1 MSETIRRDPR
11 REWIARNRLHP
22 EHARV
27 IAALG
32 GNGGGAVAISEW
44 LGPNG
49 VVRRN
54 PRAIGFI
61 GPNGIKRIDR
71 SGLQQGGQPT
81 ATTTAARDSR
91 RTVVIDQPAFL
102 VAVVPDMTGGRL
114 SSHDKDLLGLAR
126 RVADADVERP
136 GAVVAILF
144 GEYKGEGGGEL
155 KEQALGEAGIDR
167 VVHFDDEFYAGFAPE
182 ARLAALSAVEREMTP
197 RCWLLPDSPL
207 GGADLGRRLAVRL
220 GERAATG
227 VWQIEADNKAP
238 MGWRCTARGGG
249 GSLDIQRPLPRV
261 ALALAECAEP
271 VDETRHAAEQLTLSA
286 SIPATLS
293 RIEDLGQVAVDPAGV
308 ALAEAEFILSGGNG
322 VKQWDAF
329 HHAAK
334 VLGATEGASR
344 VAVDDGFM
352 ARDRQVGATGTW
364 VTARV
369 YMAVGI
375 SGAIQ
380 HLQGIQ
386 RCDKV
391 VAINLDPGC
400 DMVKRADLAVIG
412 DAGNILAALVARI
425 EQYREQQQEKR
436 NAA

>member
-1 MSETIRRDPR
+1 MSEIIRRDPR

-22 EHARV
+22 DHASV
-27 IAALG
+27 LAALG
-32 GNGGGAVAISEW
+32 VNSEGGGAASEW

-49 VVRRN
+49 VVRKN

-61 GPNGIKRIDR
+61 GPNGVKRIDR
-71 SGLQQGGQPT
+71 SGLQQGGQAS

-91 RTVVIDQPAFL
+91 RRVTIDQPAFM
-102 VAVVPDMTGGRL
+102 VAVVPDLTSGRL

-126 RVADADVERP
+126 RVADADAEQP

-144 GEYKGEGGGEL
+144 GEH
-155 KEQALGEAGIDR
+155 KEEALGEAGIDR
-167 VVHFDDEFYAGFAPE
+167 IVHLDDELYAGFAPE
-182 ARLAALSAVEREMTP
+182 ARLAVLGAVEREMAP
-197 RCWLLPDSPL
+197 RFWLLPDSPL
-207 GGADLGRRLAVRL
+207 GGADLGRRLALRL

-227 VWQIEADNKAP
+227 VWQVEADNEASL
-238 MGWRCTARGGG
+238 GWRCTARGAA

-271 VDETRHAAEQLTLSA
+271 VDETRHAADPMGLAAPIPTTLT
-286 SIPATLS
+286 

-400 DMVKRADLAVIG
+400 DMIKRADLAVIG
-412 DAGNILAALVARI
+412 DSTQILAALVAMV
-425 EQYREQQQEKR
+425 EQQRGGQR
-436 NAA
+436 DAA

>member
-1 MSETIRRDPR
+1 MSEIIRRDPR

-22 EHARV
+22 EYASV
-27 IAALG
+27 LAALG
-32 GNGGGAVAISEW
+32 VNRGGSGAAVSEW
-44 LGPNG
+44 LGPND
-49 VVRRN
+49 VVRKN

-61 GPNGIKRIDR
+61 GPNGVKRIDR
-71 SGLQQGGQPT
+71 SGLQQGGPS
-81 ATTTAARDSR
+81 AAATTAARDSR
-91 RTVVIDQPAFL
+91 RTVTVDQPAFL
-102 VAVVPDMTGGRL
+102 IAVVPDLTSGRL

-126 RVADADVERP
+126 RMADADAEQP

-144 GEYKGEGGGEL
+144 GEH
-155 KEQALGEAGIDR
+155 KEEALGEAGIDR
-167 VVHFDDEFYAGFAPE
+167 VVHLDDDIYAGFAPE
-182 ARLAALSAVEREMTP
+182 TRLAALSAVEREMAP
-197 RCWLLPDSPL
+197 RFWLLPDSPL
-207 GGADLGRRLAVRL
+207 GGADLGRRLALRL

-227 VWQIEADNKAP
+227 VWQIEADHKAP
-238 MGWRCTARGGG
+238 LGWHCTARGGA
-249 GSLDIQRPLPRV
+249 GSLDIQRFLPRV

-271 VDETRHAAEQLTLSA
+271 VDETRHAAEHLTLAA
-286 SIPATLS
+286 SIPTTLS

-322 VKQWDAF
+322 VTEWEAF
-329 HHAAK
+329 HHTAK

-352 ARDRQVGATGTW
+352 ARDRQVGASGTW

-369 YMAVGI
+369 YIAVGI

-400 DMVKRADLAVIG
+400 DIVKRADLAVIG
-412 DAGNILAALVARI
+412 DSTQILAALVALV
-425 EQYREQQQEKR
+425 EQQRGGQR
-436 NAA
+436 DAA

>member
-1 MSETIRRDPR
+1 MSEIIRRDPR

-22 EHARV
+22 DHTSV
-27 IAALG
+27 LAALG
-32 GNGGGAVAISEW
+32 VNREGGGAASEW

-49 VVRRN
+49 VVRKN

-61 GPNGIKRIDR
+61 GPNGVKRIDR
-71 SGLQQGGQPT
+71 SGLQQGGQAA

-91 RTVVIDQPAFL
+91 RRVTIDQPAFL
-102 VAVVPDMTGGRL
+102 VAVVPDLTSGRL

-126 RVADADVERP
+126 RVADVDAEQP

-144 GEYKGEGGGEL
+144 GEH
-155 KEQALGEAGIDR
+155 KEEALGEAGIDR
-167 VVHFDDEFYAGFAPE
+167 VVHLDDELYAGFAPE
-182 ARLAALSAVEREMTP
+182 ARLAVLSAVEREMTP
-197 RCWLLPDSPL
+197 RFWLLPDSPL
-207 GGADLGRRLAVRL
+207 GGADLGRRLALRL

-227 VWQIEADNKAP
+227 VWQVEVDNEASL
-238 MGWRCTARGGG
+238 GWRCTARGAA

-271 VDETRHAAEQLTLSA
+271 VDETRHAAERQTLA
-286 SIPATLS
+286 APIPTTLS

-400 DMVKRADLAVIG
+400 DMIKRADLAVIG
-412 DAGNILAALVARI
+412 DSTQILAALVAMV
-425 EQYREQQQEKR
+425 EQQRGGQR
-436 NAA
+436 DAA

>member
-1 MSETIRRDPR
+1 MSEIIRRDPR

-22 EHARV
+22 DHTNV
-27 IAALG
+27 LAALG
-32 GNGGGAVAISEW
+32 VNSEGGGAASEW

-49 VVRRN
+49 VVRKN

-61 GPNGIKRIDR
+61 GPNGVKRIDR
-71 SGLQQGGQPT
+71 SGLQQGGQAA
-81 ATTTAARDSR
+81 ATTTAAHDSR
-91 RTVVIDQPAFL
+91 RSVTIDQPAFM
-102 VAVVPDMTGGRL
+102 VAVVPDLTGGRL

-126 RVADADVERP
+126 RVADADAEQP

-144 GEYKGEGGGEL
+144 GEH
-155 KEQALGEAGIDR
+155 KEEALGEAGIDR
-167 VVHFDDEFYAGFAPE
+167 VVHLDDELYAGFAPE
-182 ARLAALSAVEREMTP
+182 ARLAVLSAVEREMTP
-197 RCWLLPDSPL
+197 RFWLLPDSPL
-207 GGADLGRRLAVRL
+207 GGADLGRRLALRL

-227 VWQIEADNKAP
+227 VWQVEADNEASL
-238 MGWRCTARGGG
+238 GWRCTARGAA

-271 VDETRHAAEQLTLSA
+271 VDETRHAAERQTLA
-286 SIPATLS
+286 APIPTALS

-308 ALAEAEFILSGGNG
+308 ALAEAEFILSAGNG

-400 DMVKRADLAVIG
+400 DMIKRADLAVIG
-412 DAGNILAALVARI
+412 DSTQILAALVAMV
-425 EQYREQQQEKR
+425 EQQRGGQR
-436 NAA
+436 DAA

>member
-1 MSETIRRDPR
+1 MSEIIRRDPR

-22 EHARV
+22 EHASV
-27 IAALG
+27 ASEMNGAA
-32 GNGGGAVAISEW
+32 VSEW

-49 VVRRN
+49 VMRKN
-54 PRAIGFI
+54 PHAMGFI
-61 GPNGIKRIDR
+61 GPNGVKRIDR
-71 SGLQQGGQPT
+71 SGLQQGE
-81 ATTTAARDSR
+81 ASTAAATASRDSR
-91 RTVVIDQPAFL
+91 RTVTIEQPAFL
-102 VAVVPDMTGGRL
+102 VAVVPDLTGGRL
-114 SSHDKDLLGLAR
+114 SGHDKDLLGLAR
-126 RVADADVERP
+126 RLADADAERP
-136 GAVVAILF
+136 GAVVAVLF
-144 GEYKGEGGGEL
+144 GEH
-155 KEQALGEAGIDR
+155 KEEALGEAGIDR
-167 VVHFDDEFYAGFAPE
+167 VVHLDDEYYAGFAPE
-182 ARLAALSAVEREMTP
+182 ARLAALNAVEREMAP
-197 RCWLLPDSPL
+197 RFWLLPDSPL

-227 VWQIEADNKAP
+227 VWQVDTDPSASL
-238 MGWRCTARGGG
+238 GWRCTARGAAD
-249 GSLDIQRPLPRV
+249 SLDIQRPLCRV
-261 ALALAECAEP
+261 TLALAECAEP
-271 VDETRHAAEQLTLSA
+271 MDETRHAAEPVSLAA
-286 SIPATLS
+286 SIPTTLS

-322 VKQWDAF
+322 VKEWEAF

-391 VAINLDPGC
+391 VAVNVDPGC
-400 DMVKRADLAVIG
+400 DMIKRADLAVIG
-412 DAGNILAALVARI
+412 DSTQILAALVAMVERQRGG
-425 EQYREQQQEKR
+425 ERD
-436 NAA
+436 AA

>member
-1 MSETIRRDPR
+1 MSEIIRRDPR

-22 EHARV
+22 DNATVLAEMS
-27 IAALG
+27 
-32 GNGGGAVAISEW
+32 GGAVSEW

-49 VVRRN
+49 VVRKN

-61 GPNGIKRIDR
+61 GPHGVRRIDR
-71 SGLQQGGQPT
+71 SGLQQGGQSPG
-81 ATTTAARDSR
+81 AAAAARDSR
-91 RTVVIDQPAFL
+91 RTVTIDAPAFL

-114 SSHDKDLLGLAR
+114 SSQDKDLLGLAR
-126 RVADADVERP
+126 RVADADADQP

-144 GEYKGEGGGEL
+144 GEH
-155 KEQALGEAGIDR
+155 KEDALGEAGIDR
-167 VVHFDDEFYAGFAPE
+167 VVHLEDERYSGFAPE
-182 ARLAALSAVEREMTP
+182 ARLAVLSAVEREMAP
-197 RCWLLPDSPL
+197 RFWLLPDSPL
-207 GGADLGRRLAVRL
+207 GGADLGRRLSLRL

-227 VWQIEADNKAP
+227 VWQVEADHDAP
-238 MGWRCTARGGG
+238 LGWQCTARGGA

-271 VDETRHAAEQLTLSA
+271 VDETRHAAEHLTLSA
-286 SIPATLS
+286 SIPTNLS

-308 ALAEAEFILSGGNG
+308 ALDEAEFILSGGNG
-322 VKQWDAF
+322 VKEWDAF

-344 VAVDDGFM
+344 VAVDDGYM

-369 YMAVGI
+369 YVAVGI

-400 DMVKRADLAVIG
+400 DIIKRADLAVIG
-412 DAGNILAALVARI
+412 DSTQILAALVAMV
-425 EQYREQQQEKR
+425 EQQRGGQR
-436 NAA
+436 DAA

>member
-1 MSETIRRDPR
+1 MSEIIRRDPR

-22 EHARV
+22 DNAAV
-27 IAALG
+27 LAALG
-32 GNGGGAVAISEW
+32 VSRAGGAVSEW
-44 LGPNG
+44 MGPNG
-49 VVRRN
+49 VVRKD

-61 GPNGIKRIDR
+61 GPNGVKRIDR
-71 SGLQQGGQPT
+71 SGLQQGGQAT

-91 RTVVIDQPAFL
+91 RTVTIDQPAFL
-102 VAVVPDMTGGRL
+102 VAVVPDLTGGRL
-114 SSHDKDLLGLAR
+114 SGHDKDLLGLAR
-126 RVADADVERP
+126 RVADADAEQP

-144 GEYKGEGGGEL
+144 GEH
-155 KEQALGEAGIDR
+155 KEEALGEAGIDR
-167 VVHFDDEFYAGFAPE
+167 VVHLDDEFYAGFAPE

-197 RCWLLPDSPL
+197 RFWLLPDSPL
-207 GGADLGRRLAVRL
+207 GGADLGRRLALRL

-227 VWQIEADNKAP
+227 VWQVEADNEASL
-238 MGWRCTARGGG
+238 GWRCTARGGA

-271 VDETRHAAEQLTLSA
+271 VDETLHAAEHLTLAA
-286 SIPATLS
+286 SIPTTLS

-400 DMVKRADLAVIG
+400 DIIKRADLAVIG
-412 DAGNILAALVARI
+412 DSTQILAALVAMV
-425 EQYREQQQEKR
+425 EQQRGGQR
-436 NAA
+436 DAA

>member
-1 MSETIRRDPR
+1 MSEIIRRDPR

-22 EHARV
+22 DHASV
-27 IAALG
+27 LAALG
-32 GNGGGAVAISEW
+32 VNSEGGGAASEW

-49 VVRRN
+49 VVRKN

-61 GPNGIKRIDR
+61 GPNGVKRIDR
-71 SGLQQGGQPT
+71 SGLQQGGQAS

-91 RTVVIDQPAFL
+91 RRVTIDQPAFM
-102 VAVVPDMTGGRL
+102 VAVVPDLTGGRL
-114 SSHDKDLLGLAR
+114 SGHDKDLLGLAR
-126 RVADADVERP
+126 RVADADAEQP

-144 GEYKGEGGGEL
+144 GEH
-155 KEQALGEAGIDR
+155 KEEALGEAGIDR
-167 VVHFDDEFYAGFAPE
+167 IVHLDDELYAGFAPE
-182 ARLAALSAVEREMTP
+182 ARLAVLGAVEREITP
-197 RCWLLPDSPL
+197 RFWLLPDSPL
-207 GGADLGRRLAVRL
+207 GGADLGRRLALRL

-227 VWQIEADNKAP
+227 VWQVEADNEASL
-238 MGWRCTARGGG
+238 GWRCTARGAA

-271 VDETRHAAEQLTLSA
+271 VDETRHAADPVSLA
-286 SIPATLS
+286 APIPTSLS

-400 DMVKRADLAVIG
+400 DMIKRADLAVIG
-412 DAGNILAALVARI
+412 DSTQILAALVAMV
-425 EQYREQQQEKR
+425 EQQRGGQR
-436 NAA
+436 DAA

>member
-1 MSETIRRDPR
+1 MSEILRRDPR

-22 EHARV
+22 EYASV

-32 GNGGGAVAISEW
+32 GNTGGGAVSEW
-44 LGPNG
+44 MGPNS
-49 VVRRN
+49 VVRKN

-61 GPNGIKRIDR
+61 GPNGVKRIDR
-71 SGLQQGGQPT
+71 SGLQQGGQST

-91 RTVVIDQPAFL
+91 RTVTIDQPAFL
-102 VAVVPDMTGGRL
+102 VAVVPDLTGGRL
-114 SSHDKDLLGLAR
+114 SGHDKDLLGLAR
-126 RVADADVERP
+126 RLADADAKQP

-144 GEYKGEGGGEL
+144 GEH
-155 KEQALGEAGIDR
+155 KEEALGEAGIDR
-167 VVHFDDEFYAGFAPE
+167 VVHLDDEFYAGFAPE
-182 ARLAALSAVEREMTP
+182 TRLAALSAVEREMTP
-197 RCWLLPDSPL
+197 RFWLLPDSPL
-207 GGADLGRRLAVRL
+207 GGADLGRRLSLRL

-227 VWQIEADNKAP
+227 VWHVEADNVAAL
-238 MGWRCTARGGG
+238 GWRCTARGAA

-271 VDETRHAAEQLTLSA
+271 VDETLHAAEHLSLA
-286 SIPATLS
+286 ATIPTTLS

-322 VKQWDAF
+322 VKEWDAF

-400 DMVKRADLAVIG
+400 DIIKRADLAVIG
-412 DAGNILAALVARI
+412 DSTQILAALVTMV
-425 EQYREQQQEKR
+425 EQQRGGQR
-436 NAA
+436 DAA

>member
-1 MSETIRRDPR
+1 MSEIIRRDPR

-22 EHARV
+22 EHASV

-32 GNGGGAVAISEW
+32 VNRGSVAVSEW

-49 VVRRN
+49 VVRKN

-61 GPNGIKRIDR
+61 GPNGVKRIDR
-71 SGLQQGGQPT
+71 SGLQQGEQSAAT
-81 ATTTAARDSR
+81 ATAARDSR
-91 RTVVIDQPAFL
+91 LTVTIDQPAFL

-126 RVADADVERP
+126 RLADIDAGCP

-144 GEYKGEGGGEL
+144 GEHKEL
-155 KEQALGEAGIDR
+155 ALGEAGIDR
-167 VVHFDDEFYAGFAPE
+167 VVHFDDDIYAEFAPE

-197 RCWLLPDSPL
+197 RYWLLPDSPL

-238 MGWRCTARGGG
+238 LGWHCTARGGA

-271 VDETRHAAEQLTLSA
+271 VDETRHAAEQLTLAA

-412 DAGNILAALVARI
+412 DAGNILAALVARA
-425 EQYREQQQEKR
+425 EQYREEQQEKR

>member
-1 MSETIRRDPR
+1 MRETLRRDPR

-22 EHARV
+22 EHASV
-27 IAALG
+27 LADM
-32 GNGGGAVAISEW
+32 GGGAIVSEW
-44 LGPNG
+44 FGPSG
-49 VVRRN
+49 VVRKN
-54 PRAIGFI
+54 PRAVGFI
-61 GPNGIKRIDR
+61 GPNGVKRIDR
-71 SGLQQGGQPT
+71 SGLQQGEQSAVS
-81 ATTTAARDSR
+81 ATMARDSR
-91 RTVVIDQPAFL
+91 RAVHIEQPAFV
-102 VAVVPDMTGGRL
+102 VAVVPDLSGGRF

-126 RVADADVERP
+126 RLADADPQSP
-136 GAVVAILF
+136 GAVLTILF
-144 GEYKGEGGGEL
+144 GDH
-155 KEQALGEAGIDR
+155 KETALGDAGIDR
-167 VVHFDDEFYAGFAPE
+167 VVHLEDELYTGYAPE
-182 ARLAALSAVEREMTP
+182 ARLAALGAVAREMAP
-197 RCWLLPDSPL
+197 RFWLLPDSPL
-207 GGADLGRRLAVRL
+207 GGADLGRRLALRL

-227 VWQIEADNKAP
+227 VWQIEADSQTSL
-238 MGWRCTARGGG
+238 GWRCTARGGA
-249 GSLDIQRPLPRV
+249 GSLDIQRPLSRV
-261 ALALAECAEP
+261 VLALAECAEP
-271 VDETRHAAEQLTLSA
+271 VDETRHAAEHLSLAA
-286 SIPATLS
+286 SVPTTLS

-322 VKQWDAF
+322 VKEWEAF

-400 DMVKRADLAVIG
+400 DMIKRADLAVIG
-412 DAGNILAALVARI
+412 DSGQILAALVALV
-425 EQYREQQQEKR
+425 EQQRGGQR
-436 NAA
+436 DAA

>member
-1 MSETIRRDPR
+1 MSEIIRRDPR

-22 EHARV
+22 EYASV
-27 IAALG
+27 VAALG
-32 GNGGGAVAISEW
+32 GNTGGGAVSEW

-49 VVRRN
+49 VVRKN

-61 GPNGIKRIDR
+61 GPNGVKRIDR
-71 SGLQQGGQPT
+71 SGLQQGGQST
-81 ATTTAARDSR
+81 AATTAARDSR
-91 RTVVIDQPAFL
+91 RTVTIDQPAFL
-102 VAVVPDMTGGRL
+102 VAVVPDLTGGRL
-114 SSHDKDLLGLAR
+114 SGHDKDLLGLAR
-126 RVADADVERP
+126 RLADADAEQP

-144 GEYKGEGGGEL
+144 GEH
-155 KEQALGEAGIDR
+155 KEEALGEAGIDR
-167 VVHFDDEFYAGFAPE
+167 VVHLDDEFYAGFAPE

-197 RCWLLPDSPL
+197 RFWLLPDSPL
-207 GGADLGRRLAVRL
+207 GGADLGRRLSLRL

-227 VWQIEADNKAP
+227 VWQIEADHESP
-238 MGWRCTARGGG
+238 LGWRCTARGGA
-249 GSLDIQRPLPRV
+249 GSLDIQRPLPRI

-271 VDETRHAAEQLTLSA
+271 VDETRHAAEHLSLAA
-286 SIPATLS
+286 SIPSTLS
-293 RIEDLGQVAVDPAGV
+293 RIDDLGQVAVDPAGV

-322 VKQWDAF
+322 VKEWDAF

-400 DMVKRADLAVIG
+400 DIIKRADLAVIG
-412 DAGNILAALVARI
+412 DSTQILAELVAMV
-425 EQYREQQQEKR
+425 EQQRGGQR
-436 NAA
+436 DAA

>member
-1 MSETIRRDPR
+1 MSEIIRRDPR

-22 EHARV
+22 EHASV
-27 IAALG
+27 LAALG
-32 GNGGGAVAISEW
+32 VSGGAVSEW

-49 VVRRN
+49 VVRKD

-71 SGLQQGGQPT
+71 SGLQQGGQTT
-81 ATTTAARDSR
+81 ATTTSARDSR
-91 RTVVIDQPAFL
+91 RIVTIDQPAFL
-102 VAVVPDMTGGRL
+102 VAVVPDLTGGRL
-114 SSHDKDLLGLAR
+114 SGHDKDLLGLAR
-126 RVADADVERP
+126 RVADADTEQP

-144 GEYKGEGGGEL
+144 GEH
-155 KEQALGEAGIDR
+155 KEEALGEAGIDR
-167 VVHFDDEFYAGFAPE
+167 VVHLDDEFYAGFAPE

-197 RCWLLPDSPL
+197 RFWLLPDSPL
-207 GGADLGRRLAVRL
+207 GGADLGRRLALRL
-220 GERAATG
+220 DERAATG
-227 VWQIEADNKAP
+227 VWQIEADNEAP
-238 MGWRCTARGGG
+238 RGWRCTARGGA

-271 VDETRHAAEQLTLSA
+271 VDETRHAAEHLTLAA
-286 SIPATLS
+286 SLPTTLS

-322 VKQWDAF
+322 IKQWDAF

-400 DMVKRADLAVIG
+400 DMIKRADLAVIG
-412 DAGNILAALVARI
+412 DSAQILAALVAMV
-425 EQYREQQQEKR
+425 EQQRGGQR
-436 NAA
+436 DAA

>member
-1 MSETIRRDPR
+1 MSEIRRRDPR

-22 EHARV
+22 EHASV
-27 IAALG
+27 LAEQ
-32 GNGGGAVAISEW
+32 GGAASEW

-49 VVRRN
+49 VIRKN

-71 SGLQQGGQPT
+71 SGAQQGGH
-81 ATTTAARDSR
+81 AAGAARQAAQDSR
-91 RTVVIDQPAFL
+91 RQVEIPEPAFL
-102 VAVVPDMTGGRL
+102 VAVVPELSGGRL
-114 SSHDKDLLGLAR
+114 SGHDKDLLGLAR
-126 RVADADVERP
+126 RLADADPARP
-136 GAVVAILF
+136 GAVLAVVF
-144 GEYKGEGGGEL
+144 GEH
-155 KEQALGEAGIDR
+155 KEDAFGEAGIDR
-167 VVHFDDEFYAGFAPE
+167 LLHLPGDGYAGFAPE
-182 ARLAALSAVEREMTP
+182 ARLAALTAVERELAP
-197 RCWLLPDSPL
+197 RHWLLPDSPL
-207 GGADLGRRLAVRL
+207 GGADLGRRLALRL
-220 GERAATG
+220 SERPATG
-227 VWQIEADNKAP
+227 VWHIEHDDQAP
-238 MGWRCTARGGG
+238 LGWRCTARGAAE
-249 GSLDIQRPLPRV
+249 SLDIQRPLPRV

-271 VDETRHAAEQLTLSA
+271 VDETRHAAEPVSLVETLPSA
-286 SIPATLS
+286 FS

-308 ALAEAEFILSGGNG
+308 ALAEAEFIVSAGNG
-322 VKQWDAF
+322 VKDWESF

-369 YMAVGI
+369 YLAVGI

-386 RCDKV
+386 TCDKV

-400 DMVKRADLAVIG
+400 DMIKRADLAVIG
-412 DAGNILAALVARI
+412 DSAEILAALVAMV
-425 EQYREQQQEKR
+425 EQQRGGQR
-436 NAA
+436 DAA

>member
-1 MSETIRRDPR
+1 MSEIIRRDPR

-22 EHARV
+22 DHASV
-27 IAALG
+27 LAALG
-32 GNGGGAVAISEW
+32 VNSEGGGAASEW

-49 VVRRN
+49 VVRKN

-71 SGLQQGGQPT
+71 SGLQQGGQAA

-91 RTVVIDQPAFL
+91 RGVTIDQPAFL
-102 VAVVPDMTGGRL
+102 VAVVPDLTGGRL

-126 RVADADVERP
+126 RVADADAEQP
-136 GAVVAILF
+136 GAVVAVLF
-144 GEYKGEGGGEL
+144 GEH
-155 KEQALGEAGIDR
+155 KEEALGEAGIDR
-167 VVHFDDEFYAGFAPE
+167 VVHLDDELYAGFAPE
-182 ARLAALSAVEREMTP
+182 ARLAVLSAVEREMTP
-197 RCWLLPDSPL
+197 RFWLLPDSPL
-207 GGADLGRRLAVRL
+207 GGADLGRRLALRL

-227 VWQIEADNKAP
+227 VWQVEVDNEASL
-238 MGWRCTARGGG
+238 GWRCTARGAA

-271 VDETRHAAEQLTLSA
+271 VDETRHAAERQTLA
-286 SIPATLS
+286 APIPTTLS

-308 ALAEAEFILSGGNG
+308 ALAEAEFILSAGNG

-400 DMVKRADLAVIG
+400 DMIKRADLAVIG
-412 DAGNILAALVARI
+412 DSTQILAALVAMV
-425 EQYREQQQEKR
+425 EQQRGGQR
-436 NAA
+436 DAA

>member
-1 MSETIRRDPR
+1 MSEIIRRDPR

-22 EHARV
+22 DHASV
-27 IAALG
+27 LAALG
-32 GNGGGAVAISEW
+32 VNSEGGGAASEW

-49 VVRRN
+49 VVRKN

-61 GPNGIKRIDR
+61 GPNGVKRIDR
-71 SGLQQGGQPT
+71 SGLQQGGQAA

-91 RTVVIDQPAFL
+91 RRVIIDQPAFL
-102 VAVVPDMTGGRL
+102 VAVVPDLTGGRL

-126 RVADADVERP
+126 RVADADAEQP
-136 GAVVAILF
+136 GAVVAVLF
-144 GEYKGEGGGEL
+144 GEH
-155 KEQALGEAGIDR
+155 KEEALGEAGIDR
-167 VVHFDDEFYAGFAPE
+167 VVHLDDELYAGFAPE
-182 ARLAALSAVEREMTP
+182 ARLAVLSAVEREMTP
-197 RCWLLPDSPL
+197 RFWLLPDSPL
-207 GGADLGRRLAVRL
+207 GGADLGRRLALRL

-227 VWQIEADNKAP
+227 VWQVEVDNEASL
-238 MGWRCTARGGG
+238 GWRCTARGAA

-271 VDETRHAAEQLTLSA
+271 VDETRHAAERQTLA
-286 SIPATLS
+286 APIPTTLS

-308 ALAEAEFILSGGNG
+308 ALAEAEFILSAGNG

-400 DMVKRADLAVIG
+400 DMIKRADLAVIG
-412 DAGNILAALVARI
+412 DSTQILAALVAMV
-425 EQYREQQQEKR
+425 EQQRGGQR
-436 NAA
+436 DAA

>member
-1 MSETIRRDPR
+1 MSEIIRRDPR

-22 EHARV
+22 EHASV
-27 IAALG
+27 LAALG
-32 GNGGGAVAISEW
+32 VSGGAVSEW

-49 VVRRN
+49 VVRKD

-71 SGLQQGGQPT
+71 SGLQQGGQTT
-81 ATTTAARDSR
+81 ATTTSARDSR
-91 RTVVIDQPAFL
+91 RMVTIDQPAFL
-102 VAVVPDMTGGRL
+102 VAVVPDLTGGRL
-114 SSHDKDLLGLAR
+114 SGHDKDLLGLAR
-126 RVADADVERP
+126 RVADADTEQP

-144 GEYKGEGGGEL
+144 GEH
-155 KEQALGEAGIDR
+155 KEEALGEAGIDR
-167 VVHFDDEFYAGFAPE
+167 VVHLDDEFYAGFAPE

-197 RCWLLPDSPL
+197 RFWLLPDSPL

-227 VWQIEADNKAP
+227 VWQIEADNEAP
-238 MGWRCTARGGG
+238 QGWRCTARGGA

-271 VDETRHAAEQLTLSA
+271 VDETRHAAEHLTLAA
-286 SIPATLS
+286 SLPTTLS

-322 VKQWDAF
+322 IKQWDAF

-400 DMVKRADLAVIG
+400 DMIKRADLAVIG
-412 DAGNILAALVARI
+412 DSAHILAALVAMV
-425 EQYREQQQEKR
+425 EQQRGGQR
-436 NAA
+436 DAA

>member
-1 MSETIRRDPR
+1 MSEIIRRDPR

-22 EHARV
+22 DYANVLAEM
-27 IAALG
+27 G
-32 GNGGGAVAISEW
+32 GGGAVSEW

-49 VVRRN
+49 VVRKN

-61 GPNGIKRIDR
+61 GPNGVKRIDR
-71 SGLQQGGQPT
+71 SGLQQGGQST

-91 RTVVIDQPAFL
+91 RTVTIDQPAFL
-102 VAVVPDMTGGRL
+102 VAVVPDLTGGRL
-114 SSHDKDLLGLAR
+114 SGHDKDLLGLAR
-126 RVADADVERP
+126 RLADADGEQP

-144 GEYKGEGGGEL
+144 GEH
-155 KEQALGEAGIDR
+155 KEEALGEAGIDR
-167 VVHFDDEFYAGFAPE
+167 VVHLEDEFYAGFAPE

-197 RCWLLPDSPL
+197 RFWLLPDSPL
-207 GGADLGRRLAVRL
+207 GGADMGRRLALRL

-227 VWQIEADNKAP
+227 VWQIEADSDAP
-238 MGWRCTARGGG
+238 LGWHCTARGAA

-271 VDETRHAAEQLTLSA
+271 VDETRHAAEHLSLAA
-286 SIPATLS
+286 SIPTTLS

-322 VKQWDAF
+322 VKEWDAF

-400 DMVKRADLAVIG
+400 DIIKRADLAVIG
-412 DAGNILAALVARI
+412 DSTQILAALVAMV
-425 EQYREQQQEKR
+425 EQQRGGQR
-436 NAA
+436 DAA

>member
-1 MSETIRRDPR
+1 MSEIIRRDPR

-22 EHARV
+22 DNAAV
-27 IAALG
+27 LAALG
-32 GNGGGAVAISEW
+32 VNRAGGAVSEW
-44 LGPNG
+44 MGPSG
-49 VVRRN
+49 VVRKD
-54 PRAIGFI
+54 PRAVGFI
-61 GPNGIKRIDR
+61 GPNGVKRIDR
-71 SGLQQGGQPT
+71 SGLQQGGQAT
-81 ATTTAARDSR
+81 AATTAARDSR
-91 RTVVIDQPAFL
+91 RTVTIDQPAFL
-102 VAVVPDMTGGRL
+102 VAVVPDLTGGRL
-114 SSHDKDLLGLAR
+114 SGHDKDLLGLAR
-126 RVADADVERP
+126 RVADADAEQP

-144 GEYKGEGGGEL
+144 GEH
-155 KEQALGEAGIDR
+155 KEEALGEAGIDR
-167 VVHFDDEFYAGFAPE
+167 VVHLDDEFYAGFAPE

-197 RCWLLPDSPL
+197 RFWLLPDSPL
-207 GGADLGRRLAVRL
+207 GGADLGRRLALRL

-227 VWQIEADNKAP
+227 VWQVEADNEASL
-238 MGWRCTARGGG
+238 GWRCTARGGA

-271 VDETRHAAEQLTLSA
+271 VDETRHAAEHLTLTA
-286 SIPATLS
+286 SIPTTLS

-400 DMVKRADLAVIG
+400 DIIKRADLAVIG
-412 DAGNILAALVARI
+412 DSTQILAALVAMV
-425 EQYREQQQEKR
+425 EQQRGGQR
-436 NAA
+436 DAA

>member
-1 MSETIRRDPR
+1 MSEIIRRDPR

-22 EHARV
+22 DNAAV
-27 IAALG
+27 LAALG
-32 GNGGGAVAISEW
+32 VNRAGGAVSEW
-44 LGPNG
+44 MGPSG
-49 VVRRN
+49 VVRKD

-61 GPNGIKRIDR
+61 GPNGVKRIDR
-71 SGLQQGGQPT
+71 SGLQQGGQAT

-91 RTVVIDQPAFL
+91 RPVTIDQPAFL
-102 VAVVPDMTGGRL
+102 VAVVPDLTGGRL
-114 SSHDKDLLGLAR
+114 SGHDKDLLGLAR
-126 RVADADVERP
+126 RVADADAEQP

-144 GEYKGEGGGEL
+144 GEH
-155 KEQALGEAGIDR
+155 KEEALGEAGIDR
-167 VVHFDDEFYAGFAPE
+167 VVHLDDEFYAGFAPE

-197 RCWLLPDSPL
+197 RFWLLPDSPL
-207 GGADLGRRLAVRL
+207 GGADLGRRLALRL

-227 VWQIEADNKAP
+227 VWQVEADNEASL
-238 MGWRCTARGGG
+238 GWRCTARGGA

-271 VDETRHAAEQLTLSA
+271 VDETRHAAEHLTLTA
-286 SIPATLS
+286 SIPTTLS

-400 DMVKRADLAVIG
+400 DIIKRADLAVIG
-412 DAGNILAALVARI
+412 DSTQILAALVAMV
-425 EQYREQQQEKR
+425 EQQRGGQR
-436 NAA
+436 DAA

>member
-1 MSETIRRDPR
+1 MSEIIRRDPR

-22 EHARV
+22 DNAAV
-27 IAALG
+27 LAALG
-32 GNGGGAVAISEW
+32 VNRGGGATSEW
-44 LGPNG
+44 MGPNG
-49 VVRRN
+49 VVRKD

-61 GPNGIKRIDR
+61 GPNGVKRIDR
-71 SGLQQGGQPT
+71 SGLQQGGQST
-81 ATTTAARDSR
+81 AATTAAHDSR
-91 RTVVIDQPAFL
+91 RTVTIDQPAFL
-102 VAVVPDMTGGRL
+102 VAVVPDLTGGRL
-114 SSHDKDLLGLAR
+114 SGHDKDLLGLAR
-126 RVADADVERP
+126 RLADADAEHP

-144 GEYKGEGGGEL
+144 GEH
-155 KEQALGEAGIDR
+155 KEEALGEAGIDR
-167 VVHFDDEFYAGFAPE
+167 VVHLDDEFYAGFAPE

-197 RCWLLPDSPL
+197 RFWLLPDSPL
-207 GGADLGRRLAVRL
+207 GGADLGRRLSLRL

-227 VWQIEADNKAP
+227 VWQIETDNEAP
-238 MGWRCTARGGG
+238 LGWRCTARGGA

-271 VDETRHAAEQLTLSA
+271 VDETQHAAEHLTLAA
-286 SIPATLS
+286 SLPTTLS

-322 VKQWDAF
+322 VKEWDAF

-400 DMVKRADLAVIG
+400 DIIKRADLAVIG
-412 DAGNILAALVARI
+412 DSTQILAALVAMV
-425 EQYREQQQEKR
+425 EQQRGGQR
-436 NAA
+436 DAA